1 MLGITVFP
9 EYIQSEGVEPLLDN
23 LMNRAP
29 VSAVSI
35 SPYTMRECPAVQGG
49 HREPPADADKGLT
62 RLLERPLWGKKEVW
76 IKTAPSFEP
85 NLELYQGLRYQPS
98 KGDASTKKE
107 GHIIDQFI
115 EAAQSRRIKV
125 YFQIQSA
132 IPPGYRVQFGGPIGD
147 DISLLP
153 DGSRPG
159 NCLDNNGSIASPHIL
174 GYGEALIKDLIQQY
188 PKIDGVR
195 IDWPEFPPYFFESIF
210 TDFGPHVESFAKEHG
225 FDFQSIR
232 ESSDS
237 QYRFFLQALNNDHLK
252 EYVKTPEKLITDL
265 QVSPDRARLKSQI
278 VTNLLL
284 RYRNALDSVGGNEKE
299 LIPSAFPIP
308 WNRLSGFDYQSN
320 GEIANAISCK
330 YYTMHWPMMLKNY
343 TETLT
348 RNNPGLSKSL
358 LAESLCVAF
367 EAVSPNPESSDSF
380 HYPEPEENH
389 PVSTVALGKKQ
400 VQVEAES
407 TNAPIWPI
415 AHSYGPCND
424 FAKRAKAVFSVSKKR
439 LWINRYAY
447 LTDEKLDALG
457 EVVRSSEVE

>member
-35 SPYTMRECPAVQGG
+35 SPYIMRECPADQGG

-62 RLLERPLWGKKEVW
+62 RLLERPLRGKKEVW

-132 IPPGYRVQFGGPIGD
+132 IPPGYRVQFGGPVGD

-153 DGSRPG
+153 DGSRPE

-188 PKIDGVR
+188 PKIDGIR

-210 TDFGPHVESFAKEHG
+210 TDFGPHVESFANDHG
-225 FDFQSIR
+225 IDFQRIR
-232 ESSDS
+232 ESAVS
-237 QYRFFLQALNNDHLK
+237 QYRFFLEGLKDDHLK
-252 EYVKTPEKLITDL
+252 EYIKTPEKLIADL
-265 QVSPDRARLKSQI
+265 QVSPDGAGLKSQI
-278 VTNLLL
+278 VTHLLTC
-284 RYRNALDSVGGNEKE
+284 YRGAMDSVGGNEKE
-299 LIPSAFPIP
+299 FIPAAFPLP
-308 WNRLSGFDYQSN
+308 WNWLSGFDYQAN
-320 GEIANAISCK
+320 GKIANAISCK

-343 TETLT
+343 SEALT
-348 RNNPGLSKSL
+348 RKNPGLSKSL
-358 LAESLCVAF
+358 LAECLCVAF
-367 EAVSPNPESSDSF
+367 DAISPTPESSDSF

-389 PVSTVALGKKQ
+389 GVSIAVLGKKQ
-400 VQVEAES
+400 AQVEAGS
-407 TNAPIWPI
+407 TNTPIWPI
-415 AHSYGPCND
+415 AHSYGPCDD

-439 LWINRYAY
+439 LWVNRYAY
-447 LTDEKLDALG
+447 LTDEKLDAL
-457 EVVRSSEVE
+457 SEVMRS

>member
-1 MLGITVFP
+1 MTIF
-9 EYIQSEGVEPLLDN
+9 
-23 LMNRAP
+23 RF
-29 VSAVSI
+29 
-35 SPYTMRECPAVQGG
+35 CP
-49 HREPPADADKGLT
+49 T
-62 RLLERPLWGKKEVW
+62 
-76 IKTAPSFEP
+76 
-85 NLELYQGLRYQPS
+85 
-98 KGDASTKKE
+98 
-107 GHIIDQFI
+107 
-115 EAAQSRRIKV
+115 
-125 YFQIQSA
+125 
-132 IPPGYRVQFGGPIGD
+132 
-147 DISLLP
+147 
-153 DGSRPG
+153 GSRPE

-389 PVSTVALGKKQ
+389 PVSTVALAKKQ

-415 AHSYGPCND
+415 AHSYGPCDD